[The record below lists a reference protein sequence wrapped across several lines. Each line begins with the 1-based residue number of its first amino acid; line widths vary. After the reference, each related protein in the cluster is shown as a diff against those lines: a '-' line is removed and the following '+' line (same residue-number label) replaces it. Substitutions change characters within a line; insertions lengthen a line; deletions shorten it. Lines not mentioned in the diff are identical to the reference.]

1 MQSANRAYYG
11 ITVVAYMYRKSCRH
25 ANKLINSSRSDHTR
39 RRLSAASDCKTRWN
53 IAKELLHSNNT
64 RSNNLAISSM
74 CTKFVDFFHSKIV
87 SLKQAIAATAA
98 TLGRPLADP
107 AYTGPE
113 LRLLPIC
120 STTVSSQGNQF
131 N

>member
-1 MQSANRAYYG
+1 
-11 ITVVAYMYRKSCRH
+11 
-25 ANKLINSSRSDHTR
+25 
-39 RRLSAASDCKTRWN
+39 
-53 IAKELLHSNNT
+53 
-64 RSNNLAISSM
+64 M
-74 CTKFVDFFHSKIV
+74 CTTFAYFFRSKID
-87 SLKQAIAATAA
+87 SLKQAVAATAA